1 MVAQGWVWDVNPAR
15 DSTRLISTTGVTS
28 LLAQDI
34 QTSTD
39 VWNKLYILILSQKLY
54 RQVTLICREE
64 IKPFLQVLL
73 CRQLAWFIFVIRRK
87 GRNKIVTEYILF
99 WFQIR
104 MRWSE
109 HNSSRPEQI
118 RWEQWWSGA
127 SHDDWRGEE
136 GSATL
141 ASILTWDSD
150 WPPRT
155 TASHFIIS
163 YTSNISHSYNLLWRS
178 FATETLTCACHWL
191 IGLKTF
197 RICVENINHLLLFKK
212 IYICQSCWDHLYQSE
227 FQVSAVSFICL
238 LMLSVSYV
246 IR

>member
-1 MVAQGWVWDVNPAR
+1 MYG
-15 DSTRLISTTGVTS
+15 ISCIF
-28 LLAQDI
+28 LFYLK
-34 QTSTD
+34 
-39 VWNKLYILILSQKLY
+39 KLYG
-54 RQVTLICREE
+54 QVTLICRKEM
-64 IKPFLQVLL
+64 ISFLQVLL

-99 WFQIR
+99 WFHIR

-163 YTSNISHSYNLLWRS
+163 YTSNISYSYNLLWRF

-191 IGLKTF
+191 IGLKTY

>member
-28 LLAQDI
+28 LLAQNI
-34 QTSTD
+34 QISTD

-64 IKPFLQVLL
+64 LIPFLQVLL

-99 WFQIR
+99 WFHIR

-163 YTSNISHSYNLLWRS
+163 YTSNISHSYNLL
-178 FATETLTCACHWL
+178 
-191 IGLKTF
+191 
-197 RICVENINHLLLFKK
+197 
-212 IYICQSCWDHLYQSE
+212 
-227 FQVSAVSFICL
+227 
-238 LMLSVSYV
+238 
-246 IR
+246 